1 MKSQEINMQKV
12 GLFGVKSLTF
22 WCKKSHFLRSDMTF
36 CEIHLKTY
44 DDDKKTYAKQVVL
57 FCYEI
62 GYFCPIL

>member
-1 MKSQEINMQKV
+1 M
-12 GLFGVKSLTF
+12 
-22 WCKKSHFLRSDMTF
+22 SDMTF